1 MSLSRRQLANSVLC
15 LAVVFTALGGGTA
28 PARAQ
33 TASDTLKLGAGAV
46 SLKPRGSDAAVPRA
60 PLRSQAMLKRAA
72 PTNQWYSSLIFND
85 KPENIFAQ
93 PLSVRPMPEGLEV
106 ALPKKLVVPTE
117 RQDVEIH
124 YPHRDALLISPTAF
138 EPGRALLAGSSDWA
152 IDITMS
158 RTSPSTGTG
167 NSGGGVDRFDATV
180 AHGSP
185 YVWFRVGRGDL
196 RVRLPAAGERLPST
210 DPRMLVL
217 RIKGTSYALF
227 GPTGVQWESAA
238 ASPTQ
243 WVARLP
249 AGKGYLAVAGL
260 PEESAADS
268 ATTQALLLKHA
279 YAAVVD
285 TRVDWQ
291 VNRATGDVQTTFT
304 ARTEALEGS
313 ETTPLLGLY
322 PHHWYRN
329 ASVETRLG
337 PAYDTVRGKLKLL
350 AATSFATTARY
361 TGFVPF
367 WPKLA
372 DSLSNSA
379 ARQAELADVMKTDIR
394 NARRMLLVE
403 GEGPYWQGKGLQRLL
418 KMLDVYEQQGD
429 KEASARLLELVKTRI
444 EEWFSGSDKR
454 RYFHWDQAMGTVV
467 GYPEEYFSVV
477 QMNDHHFHYGYWIRA
492 VAEIALR
499 DPAWAARGR
508 WGDLVDL
515 LIKDIAYPERGKA
528 DFPFLRNFDPY
539 EGHSWASGIGLGES
553 GNNQESS
560 SEALNAWTGLIL
572 WGEVQ
577 GDAALRDLGIWL
589 LVTETEAVK
598 HYWFDLY
605 GQVFAPEYKNVDV
618 SMVFGAKYAHNTW
631 WIDDPRQITGI
642 NLLPMTTVSTY
653 FASHPQYIQK
663 NLAAMAQE
671 QKIWAARGKKVD
683 PPDIWQDVFAKYLA
697 LADPAA
703 ALAAWNRWGAVEL
716 GESRTH
722 TLHYLLS
729 LAEMGAPDTSVTADT
744 TLYQVFKR
752 PDGKRTYLAFNAGKA
767 ATVVRFSD
775 GQQLEVPAGRL
786 ARTGTP

>member
-1 MSLSRRQLANSVLC
+1 MDLAMSLTRQLFSRFVQGTRPALLM
-15 LAVVFTALGGGTA
+15 LAAAGTLA
-28 PARAQ
+28 AGAASAQ
-33 TASDTLKLGAGAV
+33 PDMLKLGAGAV
-46 SLKPRGSDAAVPRA
+46 SLKPRGADAPVPRA
-60 PLRSQAMLKRAA
+60 PFRTEAMLKRAA

-85 KPENIFAQ
+85 QPENIFAQ
-93 PLSVRPMPEGLEV
+93 PLSFRPMPAGLEV
-106 ALPKKLVVPTE
+106 ALPRKQVVPTE

-124 YPHRDALLISPTAF
+124 YPHRDALTVSPVAF
-138 EPGRALLAGSSDWA
+138 EPGRALLAGASDWA
-152 IDITMS
+152 IDITMG
-158 RTSPSTGTG
+158 REA
-167 NSGGGVDRFDATV
+167 DRFEATV

-196 RVRLPAAGERLPST
+196 RVRLPEAGERLPTS

-217 RIKGTSYALF
+217 RFKGTAYALF
-227 GPTGVQWESAA
+227 GPTGVQWEA
-238 ASPTQ
+238 ASPTE
-243 WVARLP
+243 WLARLP

-260 PEESAADS
+260 PDEAA
-268 ATTQALLLKHA
+268 ATQALLLKHA
-279 YAAVVD
+279 YAAVTD

-291 VNRATGDVQTTFT
+291 VDRNTGEVRTTFT
-304 ARTEALEGS
+304 AKTEPLEGS

-322 PHHWYRN
+322 PHHWFGN
-329 ASVETRLG
+329 ASVAGRLG

-350 AATSFATTARY
+350 AAPSFQTTARY

-367 WPKLA
+367 WPA
-372 DSLSNSA
+372 VPDDA
-379 ARQAELADVMKTDIR
+379 PRIGELRDVMKSDIR

-403 GEGPYWQGKGLQRLL
+403 GEGPYWQGKGLLRLL

-429 KEASARLLELVKTRI
+429 KEASERLLGLVKTRI
-444 EEWFSGSDKR
+444 EEWFAGTDRR

-467 GYPEEYFSVV
+467 AYPEEYFAVK

-492 VAEIALR
+492 VAEVALR

-508 WGDLVDL
+508 WGDMVDL
-515 LIKDIAYPERGKA
+515 LVKDIAFAERGKA
-528 DFPFLRNFDPY
+528 EFPFLRNFDPY

-572 WGEVQ
+572 WGEVNN
-577 GDAALRDLGIWL
+577 DAALRDLGIWL

-605 GQVFAPEYKNVDV
+605 GQVFSPEYKNVDV

-653 FASHPQYIQK
+653 FASHPDYIRK
-663 NLAAMAQE
+663 NLAALKEE
-671 QKIWAARGKKVD
+671 QKIWASRGKKVD
-683 PPDIWQDVFAKYLA
+683 PPDIWQDIFAKYLA

-703 ALAAWNRWGAVEL
+703 ALASWDRWGAVEL
-716 GESRTH
+716 GDSRTH
-722 TLHYLLS
+722 TLHFLQS
-729 LAEMGAPDTSVTADT
+729 LAALGAPDTSITANT
-744 TLYQVFKR
+744 TFFQVFKR
-752 PDGKRTYLAFNAGKA
+752 PDGQRNYLAYNAGK
-767 ATVVRFSD
+767 TPITVRFSNGVELAVPP
-775 GQQLEVPAGRL
+775 GQL
-786 ARTGTP
+786 ARSSGP

>member
-1 MSLSRRQLANSVLC
+1 MPATPAVGALEVAMSLPRRLFGHLAIALLGLC
-15 LAVVFTALGGGTA
+15 CVGSAS
-28 PARAQ
+28 AQ
-33 TASDTLKLGAGAV
+33 AETVKFGAGAV
-46 SLKPRGSDAAVPRA
+46 SLVPRGKDAAVPRA
-60 PLRSQAMLKRAA
+60 PFRTEAMLKRAA
-72 PTNQWYSSLIFND
+72 PTSQWYTSLIFND

-93 PLSVRPMPEGLEV
+93 PLSVRPMPAGLEV
-106 ALPKKLVVPTE
+106 ALPKKVVVPTE
-117 RQDVEIH
+117 RKDVEIH
-124 YPHRDALLISPTAF
+124 YPHANALTVSPVAF

-152 IDITMS
+152 IEITMS
-158 RTSPSTGTG
+158 R
-167 NSGGGVDRFDATV
+167 SGSAATDRFDATV

-196 RVRLPAAGERLPST
+196 RVRLPAAGERLASS

-217 RIKGTSYALF
+217 RVQGTGYALF
-227 GPTGVQWESAA
+227 GPTGVSWEA
-238 ASPTQ
+238 ASPTE
-243 WVARLP
+243 WIARLP

-260 PEESAADS
+260 PDDTPA
-268 ATTQALLLKHA
+268 TQALLLKHA
-279 YAAVVD
+279 YAALVD
-285 TRVDWQ
+285 TRVDWK
-291 VNRATGDVQTTFT
+291 VDRATGEVQTTFT
-304 ARTEALEGS
+304 ATTQPLEGS

-322 PHHWYRN
+322 PHHWHNN
-329 ASVETRLG
+329 ASVAGRLG
-337 PAYDTVRGKLKLL
+337 PAYDTVRGKLRLL
-350 AATSFATTARY
+350 AANSFRTSARY
-361 TGFVPF
+361 TGFVPY
-367 WPKLA
+367 WPA
-372 DSLSNSA
+372 VA
-379 ARQAELADVMKTDIR
+379 AGAPRLAELQDVMKSDIR

-444 EEWFSGSDKR
+444 EEWFSGTDKR

-467 GYPEEYFSVV
+467 AYPEEYFSVV

-499 DPAWAARGR
+499 DPAWAARGK

-515 LIKDIAYPERGKA
+515 LIKDIAFPERGKA
-528 DFPFLRNFDPY
+528 EFPFLRNFDPY

-560 SEALNAWTGLIL
+560 SEALNAWTGLVL

-577 GDAALRDLGIWL
+577 GDAAVRDLGIWL

-653 FASHPQYIQK
+653 FASHPEYIKK
-663 NLAAMAQE
+663 NLAALAEE
-671 QKIWAARGKKVD
+671 QKVWAGRGKKVD

-703 ALAAWNRWGAVEL
+703 ALAGWNRWGAVEL

-722 TLHYLLS
+722 TLHFLLS

-767 ATVVRFSD
+767 PISVRFSD
-775 GQQLEVPAGRL
+775 GRQLEVPPGQL
-786 ARTGTP
+786 ARAGSP

>member
-1 MSLSRRQLANSVLC
+1 MSLIRCPIRLAPGLLPAVALLGA
-15 LAVVFTALGGGTA
+15 LATGPVA
-28 PARAQ
+28 AQ
-33 TASDTLKLGAGAV
+33 GDMLKFGAGAV
-46 SLKPRGSDAAVPRA
+46 SLKPRGNDGAVPRA
-60 PLRSQAMLKRAA
+60 PLRTEAMLKRAA

-85 KPENIFAQ
+85 QPENIYAQ
-93 PLSVRPMPEGLEV
+93 PLSLRPMPAGLEV
-106 ALPKKLVVPTE
+106 ALPQKVVVPTE
-117 RQDVEIH
+117 RRDVEIH
-124 YPHRDALLISPTAF
+124 YPHRNALTISPVAF
-138 EPGRALLAGSSDWA
+138 EPGRALLAGASDWA
-152 IDITMS
+152 IDITQG
-158 RTSPSTGTG
+158 RGA
-167 NSGGGVDRFDATV
+167 DRFEASI

-185 YVWFRVGRGDL
+185 YAWLRVGRGDL
-196 RVRLPAAGERLPST
+196 RVRLPEAGERLPAA
-210 DPRMLVL
+210 DPRMLLL
-217 RIKGTSYALF
+217 RVKGVAYALF
-227 GPTGVQWESAA
+227 GPTGVSWTAV
-238 ASPTQ
+238 SPAE
-243 WVARLP
+243 WIARLP
-249 AGKGYLAVAGL
+249 EGKGYLAVAGL
-260 PEESAADS
+260 PDDSAA
-268 ATTQALLLKHA
+268 TQALLLKHA
-279 YAAVVD
+279 YAAIVD
-285 TRVDWQ
+285 TRVDWK
-291 VNRATGDVQTTFT
+291 VDRATGEVQTSFT
-304 ARTEALEGS
+304 ATTQALEGG

-329 ASVETRLG
+329 ASVEGQLG
-337 PAYDTVRGKLKLL
+337 PSYDTVRGKIRLL
-350 AATSFATTARY
+350 AAKGFRTTTRY

-367 WPKLA
+367 WPAVPEGHPRL
-372 DSLSNSA
+372 
-379 ARQAELADVMKTDIR
+379 AELRDVMKTDSR

-403 GEGPYWQGKGLQRLL
+403 GEGPYWQGKGLQRLV

-429 KEASARLLELVKTRI
+429 QEAAERVLGLVKARV
-444 EEWFSGSDKR
+444 EEWFAGTDRR

-467 GYPEEYFSVV
+467 GYPEEYFAVK

-508 WGDLVDL
+508 WGDMVDL
-515 LIKDIAYPERGKA
+515 LIKDIAFAERGKPE
-528 DFPFLRNFDPY
+528 FPFLRNFDPY

-577 GDAALRDLGIWL
+577 GDPALRDLGIWL

-653 FASHPQYIQK
+653 FASHPDYIRK
-663 NLAAMAQE
+663 NLAALVEE
-671 QKIWAARGKKVD
+671 QKVWAARGKKVD

-703 ALAAWNRWGAVEL
+703 ALQAWNRWGAVEL
-716 GESRTH
+716 GDSRTH
-722 TLHYLLS
+722 TLHFLLS
-729 LAEMGAPDTSVTADT
+729 LAELGAPDTSVTADT

-752 PDGKRTYLAFNAGKA
+752 PDGKRSYLAYNAGKA
-767 ATVVRFSD
+767 PLTVRFSD
-775 GQQLEVPAGRL
+775 GRQLEVPPGRL
-786 ARTGTP
+786 ARADAR